1 MAAYVSRII
10 TSIADLKIESFSA
23 THNRGYT
30 PNTAELTIVTK
41 KTEPCPFAL
50 GTGYI
55 FYAKSES
62 EPGVGSQSEAFRG
75 YPYQTRWEETAD
87 STHKRWYVSFIDAL
101 GEIESYDVDIKPT
114 GEGTDALQDFYK
126 TTLPAAYY
134 GATIESFSFQGNGLQ
149 GLREYDAYRGY
160 CPYGGDGDEE
170 LGSAFDRTSGYIRIV
185 SGGDSLPGSYAVKVR
200 APFTDPS
207 GVAEEISVTY
217 NTASQQWWIPFAAKN
232 DDNTKIF
239 VLFMTYVK
247 HAQVYVEEGSINQLY
262 FDDTNTA
269 FNVFTQSFYE
279 EKIFTN
285 KLSDLG
291 LSFAEGTCKP
301 FFIIPDDDDIFLIL
315 AIPRM
320 ASTLEWITEFGE
332 YVEDTDPDAINIQ
345 PIEALANYEMQM
357 FKHRLPNY
365 ITLHILSQSAEQI
378 HEVIIGDEAEA
389 DVIDMPQILDLDALN
404 AVANHEYNERLY
416 NTETTCTYEHGM
428 LGSIPLAVHFPTS
441 ESAHTYQGANCVLE
455 RTEINYDLSSGVVV
469 TLTFKDK
476 ANTSG
481 TMKVFPGNI
490 LYRKIAESYA
500 NAPSIITNIEY
511 CWIDRVTGKTKIRW
525 KDDTISEYSQNEIE
539 IGENGVLLWKAPLTK
554 KEKFNYL

>member
-30 PNTAELTIVTK
+30 PNTAELTIATK
-41 KTEPCPFAL
+41 KTESCPFAL
-50 GTGYI
+50 GTEYI

-160 CPYGGDGDEE
+160 CPYGGDGDEV
-170 LGSAFDRTSGYIRIV
+170 GSAFNRTSGYIRVV

-217 NTASQQWWIPFAAKN
+217 STASQQWWIPFAAKN

-279 EKIFTN
+279 EKILAN
-285 KLSDLG
+285 NLSALG
-291 LSFAEGTCKP
+291 LTFSATLKP
-301 FFIIPDDDDIFLIL
+301 FFIIPEDDDIFLTL
-315 AIPRM
+315 VIPWR
-320 ASTLEWITEFGE
+320 AESLPEIAT
-332 YVEDTDPDAINIQ
+332 DTDPDAINIQ
-345 PIEALANYEMQM
+345 PEEAIASLLLTA
-357 FKHRLPNY
+357 FKYDLPNY

-455 RTEINYDLSSGVVV
+455 RTNIDYDLSSGVVV
-469 TLTFKDK
+469 TLTFKEK

-511 CWIDRVTGKTKIRW
+511 CWIDRVTSKTKIRW
-525 KDDTISEYSQNEIE
+525 KDDTTSEYSQNEIE

>member
-10 TSIADLKIESFSA
+10 TSVTGINIESFSA

-41 KTEPCPFAL
+41 KTEPCPFTL
-50 GTGYI
+50 GTEYI
-55 FYAKSES
+55 FYAKAES

-75 YPYQTRWEETAD
+75 YHYQTRWEETAD

-126 TTLPAAYY
+126 TTLPAAYF

-160 CPYGGDGDEE
+160 CPYGGDGDEV
-170 LGSAFDRTSGYIRIV
+170 GSAFDRSSGYIRVV

-207 GVAEEISVTY
+207 GAAEEVSVTY
-217 NTASQQWWIPFAAKN
+217 STASQQWWIPFAAKN

-269 FNVFTQSFYE
+269 FDVFAQSFYE
-279 EKIFTN
+279 EKMLAN
-285 KLSDLG
+285 DLSALG
-291 LSFAEGTCKP
+291 LTFSATLNP
-301 FFIIPDDDDIFLIL
+301 FFIIPEDDDIFLTL
-315 AIPRM
+315 VIPWR
-320 ASTLEWITEFGE
+320 AESLTEIE
-332 YVEDTDPDAINIQ
+332 IDTNPDAINIQ
-345 PIEALANYEMQM
+345 PEEAIASLLLTA
-357 FKHRLPNY
+357 FKYTLPNY

-404 AVANHEYNERLY
+404 AVANHEYNERIY

-455 RTEINYDLSSGVVV
+455 RTEINYDLSSGVIV
-469 TLTFKDK
+469 TLTFKEK
-476 ANTSG
+476 SNSSG

>member
-50 GTGYI
+50 GTEYI

-126 TTLPAAYY
+126 TTLPAAYF

-160 CPYGGDGDEE
+160 CPYGGDGDEV
-170 LGSAFDRTSGYIRIV
+170 GSAFDRTSGYIRIV

-279 EKIFTN
+279 EKI
-285 KLSDLG
+285 
-291 LSFAEGTCKP
+291 
-301 FFIIPDDDDIFLIL
+301 
-315 AIPRM
+315 
-320 ASTLEWITEFGE
+320 
-332 YVEDTDPDAINIQ
+332 
-345 PIEALANYEMQM
+345 
-357 FKHRLPNY
+357 
-365 ITLHILSQSAEQI
+365 
-378 HEVIIGDEAEA
+378 
-389 DVIDMPQILDLDALN
+389 
-404 AVANHEYNERLY
+404 
-416 NTETTCTYEHGM
+416 
-428 LGSIPLAVHFPTS
+428 
-441 ESAHTYQGANCVLE
+441 
-455 RTEINYDLSSGVVV
+455 
-469 TLTFKDK
+469 
-476 ANTSG
+476 
-481 TMKVFPGNI
+481 
-490 LYRKIAESYA
+490 
-500 NAPSIITNIEY
+500 
-511 CWIDRVTGKTKIRW
+511 
-525 KDDTISEYSQNEIE
+525 
-539 IGENGVLLWKAPLTK
+539 
-554 KEKFNYL
+554 

>member
-10 TSIADLKIESFSA
+10 TSIANLKIESFSA

-41 KTEPCPFAL
+41 KTETCPFSL
-50 GTGYI
+50 GTEYI

-160 CPYGGDGDEE
+160 CPYGGDGDEV
-170 LGSAFDRTSGYIRIV
+170 GSAFDRTSGYIRVV

-200 APFTDPS
+200 APYYVEDGP
-207 GVAEEISVTY
+207 AEEVSVTY
-217 NTASQQWWIPFAAKN
+217 NTASQQWWTPFAAKN
-232 DDNTKIF
+232 DDEDKGFI
-239 VLFMTYVK
+239 LFMTYVK
-247 HAQVYVEEGSINQLY
+247 HAQVYVEEGSIDQLY

-332 YVEDTDPDAINIQ
+332 YVEDTDTDAINMQ
-345 PIEALANYEMQM
+345 PIEALANYEMQQ
-357 FKHRLPNY
+357 FKYTLPNY

-441 ESAHTYQGANCVLE
+441 GSAHTYQGANCVLE
-455 RTEINYDLSSGVVV
+455 RTNIDYGLSSGVVV
-469 TLTFKDK
+469 TLTFKEK

-525 KDDTISEYSQNEIE
+525 KDDTTSEYSQNEIE
-539 IGENGVLLWKAPLTK
+539 IGENGVFLWKAPLTK

>member
-10 TSIADLKIESFSA
+10 TSIANLKIESFSA

-41 KTEPCPFAL
+41 KTETCPFSL
-50 GTGYI
+50 GTEYI

-160 CPYGGDGDEE
+160 CPYGGDGDEV
-170 LGSAFDRTSGYIRIV
+170 GSAFDRTSGYIRVV

-217 NTASQQWWIPFAAKN
+217 STASQQWWIPFAAKN

-279 EKIFTN
+279 EKILAN
-285 KLSDLG
+285 NLSALG
-291 LSFAEGTCKP
+291 LTFSATLKP
-301 FFIIPDDDDIFLIL
+301 FFIIPEDDDIFLTL
-315 AIPRM
+315 VIPWR
-320 ASTLEWITEFGE
+320 AESLPEIAT
-332 YVEDTDPDAINIQ
+332 DTDPDAINIQ
-345 PIEALANYEMQM
+345 PEEAISSLLLTA
-357 FKHRLPNY
+357 FKYDLPNY

-428 LGSIPLAVHFPTS
+428 VGSIPLAVHFPTS

-455 RTEINYDLSSGVVV
+455 RTNIDYDLSSGVVV
-469 TLTFKDK
+469 TLTFKEK

-525 KDDTISEYSQNEIE
+525 KDDTTSEYSQNEIE

>member
-10 TSIADLKIESFSA
+10 TSIADINIESFSA

-41 KTEPCPFAL
+41 KTEPCPFTL
-50 GTGYI
+50 GTEYI

-87 STHKRWYVSFIDAL
+87 STHKRWCVSFIDAL

-126 TTLPAAYY
+126 TTLPSAYF
-134 GATIESFSFQGNGLQ
+134 GAVIGSFSFQGNGLQ

-160 CPYGGDGDEE
+160 CPYGGDGDEV
-170 LGSAFDRTSGYIRIV
+170 GSAFDRSSGYIRV
-185 SGGDSLPGSYAVKVR
+185 VAGGDSLPGSYAVKVR
-200 APFTDPS
+200 APYYVEDGP
-207 GVAEEISVTY
+207 AEEVSVTY
-217 NTASQQWWIPFAAKN
+217 NTGSQQWWIPFAAKN
-232 DDNTKIF
+232 DENSKIF
-239 VLFMTYVK
+239 ILFMTYVK
-247 HAQVYVEEGSINQLY
+247 HAQAYIEEGSIEKLY
-262 FDDTNTA
+262 YDNVHKT
-269 FNVFTQSFYE
+269 FNVYTQSFYE
-279 EKIFTN
+279 EKILAN
-285 KLSDLG
+285 DLNALG
-291 LSFAEGTCKP
+291 LTFVETPKP
-301 FFIIPDDDDIFLIL
+301 FFILPEDDDIYLIL
-315 AIPRM
+315 AMPKICD
-320 ASTLEWITEFGE
+320 ASAEEFE
-332 YVEDTDPDAINIQ
+332 EDTDPDAINIQ
-345 PIEALANYEMQM
+345 PEEATAIIQM
-357 FKHRLPNY
+357 ASFKYDLPNY
-365 ITLHILSQSAEQI
+365 ITIHILSQSAEQI

-389 DVIDMPQILDLDALN
+389 DVIDMPQILDLDALT
-404 AVANHEYNERLY
+404 AVANHEYNERIY

-428 LGSIPLAVHFPTS
+428 VGSIPLAVHFPTS

-455 RTEINYDLSSGVVV
+455 RTEINYDLSSGVIV
-469 TLTFKDK
+469 TLAFKEK
-476 ANTSG
+476 ANSSG

-511 CWIDRVTGKTKIRW
+511 CWIDRITGKTKIRW

-539 IGENGVLLWKAPLTK
+539 VGENGVLLWKAPLTK

>member
-30 PNTAELTIVTK
+30 PNTAELTIATK
-41 KTEPCPFAL
+41 KTESCPFAL
-50 GTGYI
+50 GTEYI

-160 CPYGGDGDEE
+160 CPYGGDGDEV
-170 LGSAFDRTSGYIRIV
+170 GSAFNRTSGYIRVV

-217 NTASQQWWIPFAAKN
+217 STASQQWWIPFAAKN

-279 EKIFTN
+279 EKILAN
-285 KLSDLG
+285 NLSALG
-291 LSFAEGTCKP
+291 LTFSATLKP
-301 FFIIPDDDDIFLIL
+301 FFIIPEDDDIFLTL
-315 AIPRM
+315 VIPWR
-320 ASTLEWITEFGE
+320 AESLPEIAT
-332 YVEDTDPDAINIQ
+332 DTDPDAINIQ
-345 PIEALANYEMQM
+345 PEEAIASLLLTA
-357 FKHRLPNY
+357 FKYDLPNY

-441 ESAHTYQGANCVLE
+441 GSAHTYQGANCVLE
-455 RTEINYDLSSGVVV
+455 RTNIDYDLSSGVVV
-469 TLTFKDK
+469 TLTFKEK

-525 KDDTISEYSQNEIE
+525 KDDTTSEYSQNEIE

>member
-10 TSIADLKIESFSA
+10 TSVTGINIESFSA

-41 KTEPCPFAL
+41 KTEPCPFTL
-50 GTGYI
+50 GTEYI
-55 FYAKSES
+55 FYAKAES

-75 YPYQTRWEETAD
+75 YPYQIRWEETAD

-126 TTLPAAYY
+126 TTLPAAYF

-160 CPYGGDGDEE
+160 CPYGGDGDEV
-170 LGSAFDRTSGYIRIV
+170 GSAFDRSSGYIRVV

-207 GVAEEISVTY
+207 GAAEEVSVTY
-217 NTASQQWWIPFAAKN
+217 STASQQWWIPFAAKN

-269 FNVFTQSFYE
+269 FDVFAQSFYE
-279 EKIFTN
+279 EKMLAN
-285 KLSDLG
+285 DLSALG
-291 LSFAEGTCKP
+291 LTFSATLKP
-301 FFIIPDDDDIFLIL
+301 FFIIPEDDDIFLTLVIPWRAESL
-315 AIPRM
+315 AEI
-320 ASTLEWITEFGE
+320 EI
-332 YVEDTDPDAINIQ
+332 DTNPDAINIQ
-345 PIEALANYEMQM
+345 PEEAMASLLLTA
-357 FKHRLPNY
+357 FKYTLPNY

-404 AVANHEYNERLY
+404 AVANHEYNERIY

-428 LGSIPLAVHFPTS
+428 LDSIPLAVHFPTS
-441 ESAHTYQGANCVLE
+441 ESVHTYQGANCVLE
-455 RTEINYDLSSGVVV
+455 RTEINYDLSSGVIV
-469 TLTFKDK
+469 TLAFKEK
-476 ANTSG
+476 SNSSG

>member
-41 KTEPCPFAL
+41 KTETCPFVL
-50 GTGYI
+50 GTEYI

-126 TTLPAAYY
+126 TTLPAAYF

-160 CPYGGDGDEE
+160 CPYGGDGDEV
-170 LGSAFDRTSGYIRIV
+170 GSAFDRTSGYIRVV

-200 APFTDPS
+200 APYYVEDGP
-207 GVAEEISVTY
+207 AEEVSVTY
-217 NTASQQWWIPFAAKN
+217 NTASQQWWTPFAAKN

-279 EKIFTN
+279 EKILAN
-285 KLSDLG
+285 NLSALG
-291 LSFAEGTCKP
+291 LTFSATLKP
-301 FFIIPDDDDIFLIL
+301 FFIIPEDDDIFLTLVIPWRAESL
-315 AIPRM
+315 AEI
-320 ASTLEWITEFGE
+320 EI
-332 YVEDTDPDAINIQ
+332 DTNPDAINIQ
-345 PIEALANYEMQM
+345 PEEAIASLLLTA
-357 FKHRLPNY
+357 FKYTLPNY

-455 RTEINYDLSSGVVV
+455 RTNIDYDLSSGVVV
-469 TLTFKDK
+469 TLTFKEK

-525 KDDTISEYSQNEIE
+525 KDDTTSEYSQNEIE

>member
-30 PNTAELTIVTK
+30 PNTAELTIATK
-41 KTEPCPFAL
+41 KTESCPFAL
-50 GTGYI
+50 GTEYI

-160 CPYGGDGDEE
+160 CPYGGDGDEV
-170 LGSAFDRTSGYIRIV
+170 GSAFNRTSGYIRVV

-217 NTASQQWWIPFAAKN
+217 STASQQWWIPFAAKN

-279 EKIFTN
+279 EKILAN
-285 KLSDLG
+285 NLSALG
-291 LSFAEGTCKP
+291 LTFSATLKP
-301 FFIIPDDDDIFLIL
+301 FFIIPEDDDIFLTL
-315 AIPRM
+315 VIPWR
-320 ASTLEWITEFGE
+320 AESLPEIAT
-332 YVEDTDPDAINIQ
+332 DTDPDAINIQ
-345 PIEALANYEMQM
+345 PEEAIASLLLTA
-357 FKHRLPNY
+357 FKYDLPNY

-441 ESAHTYQGANCVLE
+441 GSAHTYQGANCVLE
-455 RTEINYDLSSGVVV
+455 RTNIDYDLSSGVVV
-469 TLTFKDK
+469 TLTFKEK

-500 NAPSIITNIEY
+500 NAPNIITNIEY

-525 KDDTISEYSQNEIE
+525 KDDTTSEYSQNEIE

>member
-41 KTEPCPFAL
+41 KTEPCPFSL
-50 GTGYI
+50 GTEYI

-62 EPGVGSQSEAFRG
+62 EPGEGSQSEAFRG

-160 CPYGGDGDEE
+160 CPYGGDGDEV
-170 LGSAFDRTSGYIRIV
+170 GSAFNRTSGYIRIV

-217 NTASQQWWIPFAAKN
+217 STASQQWWIPFAAKN

-279 EKIFTN
+279 EKILAN
-285 KLSDLG
+285 NLSALG
-291 LSFAEGTCKP
+291 LTFSATLKP
-301 FFIIPDDDDIFLIL
+301 FFIIPEDDDIFLTL
-315 AIPRM
+315 VIPWR
-320 ASTLEWITEFGE
+320 AESLPEIAT
-332 YVEDTDPDAINIQ
+332 DTDPDAINIQ
-345 PIEALANYEMQM
+345 PEEAISSLLLTA
-357 FKHRLPNY
+357 FKYDLPNY

-441 ESAHTYQGANCVLE
+441 ESAHTYQGANRVLE

-469 TLTFKDK
+469 TLTFKEK

-525 KDDTISEYSQNEIE
+525 KDDTTSEYSQNEIE

>member
-50 GTGYI
+50 GTEYI

-126 TTLPAAYY
+126 TTLPAAYF

-160 CPYGGDGDEE
+160 CPYGGDGDEV
-170 LGSAFDRTSGYIRIV
+170 GSAFNRTSGYIRIV

-200 APFTDPS
+200 APYYVEDGP
-207 GVAEEISVTY
+207 AEEISVTY
-217 NTASQQWWIPFAAKN
+217 STASQQWWIPFAAKN

-279 EKIFTN
+279 EKILAN
-285 KLSDLG
+285 NLSALG
-291 LSFAEGTCKP
+291 LTFSATLKP
-301 FFIIPDDDDIFLIL
+301 FFIIPEDDDIFLTL
-315 AIPRM
+315 VIPWR
-320 ASTLEWITEFGE
+320 AESLPEIAT
-332 YVEDTDPDAINIQ
+332 DTDPDAINIQ
-345 PIEALANYEMQM
+345 PEEAISSLLLTA
-357 FKHRLPNY
+357 FKYDLPNY

-455 RTEINYDLSSGVVV
+455 RTNIDYDLSSGVVV
-469 TLTFKDK
+469 TLTFKEK

-525 KDDTISEYSQNEIE
+525 KDDTTSEYSQNEIE

>member
-10 TSIADLKIESFSA
+10 TSVADINIESFSA

-41 KTEPCPFAL
+41 KTEPCPFTL
-50 GTGYI
+50 GTEYI

-62 EPGVGSQSEAFRG
+62 EPGEGSQSEAFRG

-87 STHKRWYVSFIDAL
+87 STHKRWCVSFIDAL

-126 TTLPAAYY
+126 TTLPSAYF
-134 GATIESFSFQGNGLQ
+134 GAVIGSFSFQGNGLQ

-160 CPYGGDGDEE
+160 CPYGGDGDEV
-170 LGSAFDRTSGYIRIV
+170 GSAFDRSSGYIRV
-185 SGGDSLPGSYAVKVR
+185 VAGGDSLPGSYAVKVR
-200 APFTDPS
+200 APYYVEDGP
-207 GVAEEISVTY
+207 AEEVSVTY
-217 NTASQQWWIPFAAKN
+217 NTGSQQWWIPFAAKN
-232 DDNTKIF
+232 DENSKIF
-239 VLFMTYVK
+239 ILFMTYVK
-247 HAQVYVEEGSINQLY
+247 HAQAFVEEGSIDQLY
-262 FDDTNTA
+262 FDATNTT
-269 FNVFTQSFYE
+269 FNVYTQSFYE
-279 EKIFTN
+279 EKILAN
-285 KLSDLG
+285 DLNALG
-291 LSFAEGTCKP
+291 LTFVGTPKP
-301 FFIIPDDDDIFLIL
+301 FFILPEDDDIYLIL
-315 AIPRM
+315 AMPKICD
-320 ASTLEWITEFGE
+320 ASAEGFE
-332 YVEDTDPDAINIQ
+332 EDTDPDAINIQ
-345 PIEALANYEMQM
+345 PEEATAIIQM
-357 FKHRLPNY
+357 ASFKYDLPNY
-365 ITLHILSQSAEQI
+365 ITIHILSQSAEQI

-389 DVIDMPQILDLDALN
+389 DVIDMPQILDLDALT
-404 AVANHEYNERLY
+404 AVANHEYNERIY

-428 LGSIPLAVHFPTS
+428 VGSIPLAVHFPTS

-455 RTEINYDLSSGVVV
+455 RTEINYDLSSGVIV
-469 TLTFKDK
+469 TLAFKEK
-476 ANTSG
+476 ANSSG

-511 CWIDRVTGKTKIRW
+511 CWIDRITGKTKIRW